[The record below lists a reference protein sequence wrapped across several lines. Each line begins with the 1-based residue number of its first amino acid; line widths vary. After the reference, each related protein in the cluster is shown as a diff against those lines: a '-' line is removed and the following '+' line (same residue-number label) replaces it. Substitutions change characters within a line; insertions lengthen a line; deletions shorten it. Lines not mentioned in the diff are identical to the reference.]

1 MSKDTDRTRRLI
13 LISFWAVI
21 LLALP
26 LWWKTTEIYRA
37 QLPFT
42 EIEQWSGWEVSRL
55 EFPTLFTLHI
65 ASKDQEAFSFKDLSS
80 SLEEYL
86 LTSFNLSEA
95 NQTIVKKIVQ
105 FPVKIESIP
114 WQNWEENESGNRMV
128 WVFMGDIDLINLH
141 LDGLTSNGH
150 YDIYI
155 LPRSDSNVLH
165 VRNNRQ
171 AILQIATNKWNR
183 DVIEIILAHLI
194 PSFFAE
200 EQKTIKQFV
209 FESSF
214 EAKADDPSSM
224 RTLKYSPLYQ
234 ITFSLMNGDPSDLLV
249 GWEIEEAVSVY
260 LKSFL
265 DEISVVSNFTIDS
278 QVQHYAAL
286 TFEPDYK
293 DLSGENNIDDVANF
307 SRPYYYLTP
316 ASLPHFINSAEWNL
330 ASAVSSYPTI
340 NFILYVPSKKQSPLY
355 IHDSKGFITENNA
368 FLIPRWGGIVIS
380 NPDTSNETYKFT
392 VEELK
397 PVMEIFVSQLRGLLG
412 VQEFKSALSPA
423 QLSEYSIEI
432 NYASPPHTA
441 ITSWEFDNL
450 VRRRIAE
457 NIVAAVSTLKSLS
470 QLVSEIPNMVVL
482 DHIQTEVL
490 NALESLKQSCTSLR
504 EMHYDLALDYAK
516 QAIVRSESAFF
527 DPTMVSMLYF
537 PDEHKYAIYMPLFVP
552 ISVPLLVAVL
562 REVRELR
569 TRKKVAM
576 Q

>member
-1 MSKDTDRTRRLI
+1 MSKDTDKTRRFI
-13 LISFWAVI
+13 LISFWTVI
-21 LLALP
+21 ILALP

-42 EIEQWSGWEVSRL
+42 EVEQWSSWEVSHL

-65 ASKDQEAFSFKDLSS
+65 ASKGQETFSFKELTS
-80 SLEEYL
+80 SLQEHL
-86 LTSFNLSEA
+86 LSSFNLTET
-95 NQTIVKKIVQ
+95 NQTIIKTIAQ
-105 FPVKIESIP
+105 FPVKVESRP
-114 WQNWEENESGNRMV
+114 WQIWEESESGNRMV
-128 WVFMGDIDLINLH
+128 WVFMGDMDLTNLR
-141 LDGLTSNGH
+141 LDSLTNNGH

-155 LPRSDSNVLH
+155 LPRADSNVLH

-183 DVIEIILAHLI
+183 DVIEKILAHLI

-234 ITFSLMNGDPSDLLV
+234 ITFSLMNGDPSDSLV
-249 GWEIEEAVSVY
+249 DWEIEEAVSTY
-260 LKSFL
+260 LKPFL
-265 DEISVVSNFTIDS
+265 DETSVVSNFTIDS
-278 QVQHYAAL
+278 QIQHYAAL
-286 TFEPDYK
+286 TFEPEHKTFND
-293 DLSGENNIDDVANF
+293 ENIDDAANF
-307 SRPYYYLTP
+307 ARSYYFLTP
-316 ASLPHFINSAEWNL
+316 ESLPHFINSAEWNL
-330 ASAVSSYPTI
+330 ASAVSSYPTM

-355 IHDSKGFITENNA
+355 IHDSKGVFTENNA

-380 NPDTSNETYKFT
+380 NPDTSNGTYKFT
-392 VEELK
+392 IEELK

-412 VQEFKSALSPA
+412 VQEFKSALSPI

-441 ITSWEFDNL
+441 ITLWEFDNL

-482 DHIQTEVL
+482 DHIQIEVL
-490 NALESLKQSCTSLR
+490 NALESLKQSCISLR
-504 EMHYDLALDYAK
+504 EMRYDLALDYAK
-516 QAIVRSESAFF
+516 QAIMRSESAFF

-552 ISVPLLVAVL
+552 ISVPLLVAVI
-562 REVRELR
+562 REVRELKA
-569 TRKKVAM
+569 RKNVK